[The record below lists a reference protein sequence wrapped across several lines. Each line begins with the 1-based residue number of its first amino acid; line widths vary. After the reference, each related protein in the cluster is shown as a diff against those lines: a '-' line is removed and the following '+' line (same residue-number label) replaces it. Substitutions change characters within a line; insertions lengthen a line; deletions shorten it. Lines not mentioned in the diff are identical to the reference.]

1 MEHEQ
6 LECFV
11 GEGWNMNSWSVLLE
25 KGWNMNSWSVLLE
38 KGWNMNSWSVLLTI
52 VCLFG
57 GFFLLDFV
65 LLDLSVGDNVLK
77 ARSGQT

>member
-1 MEHEQ
+1 
-6 LECFV
+6 
-11 GEGWNMNSWSVLLE
+11 
-25 KGWNMNSWSVLLE
+25 
-38 KGWNMNSWSVLLTI
+38 MNSWSVLLTI